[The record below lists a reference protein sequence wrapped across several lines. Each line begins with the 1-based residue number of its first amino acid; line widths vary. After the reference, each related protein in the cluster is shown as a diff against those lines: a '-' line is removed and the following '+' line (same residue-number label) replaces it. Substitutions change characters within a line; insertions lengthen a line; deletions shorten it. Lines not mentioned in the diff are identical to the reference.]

1 VTVYVDNVR
10 IPATVGRRHAHWSH
24 LTADTQDELHAFA
37 ELLGLRRAWFQR
49 GKSYAGRPPVGW
61 HYDVTDD
68 MRLQALALGA
78 QPVTMRD
85 LAAILSA
92 RRAVSSAQLRPL
104 FGDAGVAAGEQDQ
117 VRGDDDA
124 GQVDEQ
130 LER

>member
-24 LTADTQDELHAFA
+24 LTADTQDELHDFA
-37 ELLGLRRAWFQR
+37 ERLGLRRAWFQR

-61 HYDVTDD
+61 HYDVTDEI
-68 MRLQALALGA
+68 RLQALALGA

-92 RRAVSSAQLRPL
+92 RRSAQS
-104 FGDAGVAAGEQDQ
+104 
-117 VRGDDDA
+117 
-124 GQVDEQ
+124 GQQ
-130 LER
+130 AT